1 MDAVESAR
9 KDEVVIARELCEAI
23 SKGAVVDQ
31 TAGFVN
37 D

>member
-1 MDAVESAR
+1 MDAMESACE
-9 KDEVVIARELCEAI
+9 DEVVIARELCKTIA
-23 SKGAVVDQ
+23 KGTVVDQ